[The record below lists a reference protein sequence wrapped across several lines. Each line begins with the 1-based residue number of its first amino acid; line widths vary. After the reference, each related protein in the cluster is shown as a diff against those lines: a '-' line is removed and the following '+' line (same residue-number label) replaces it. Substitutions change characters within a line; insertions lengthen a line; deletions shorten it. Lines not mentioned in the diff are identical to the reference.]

1 MFGPQATAVAAS
13 STAKRQRPQAKA
25 DETMDSD
32 LLVQVAQLTLA
43 TAASVNT
50 VRATTIDVYLVN
62 RDTQVTTDMKTA
74 GKRHNESTKG
84 MTPQQRAVAGPPH
97 VMMWEQLC
105 LTTVKGAGEKPKNH
119 TEDLANQITQLSERA
134 GKIEFVAESVK
145 MCRVSP
151 CFDKK
156 MAKLEVSCKAGS
168 QAAMAWERMKKI
180 PNVKFTAQPRY
191 GTRPRGDLES
201 RIVTTL
207 GEMGQL
213 RQRQAEW

>member
-1 MFGPQATAVAAS
+1 MFGLQASAPAAS
-13 STAKRQRPQAKA
+13 STAKRQRPQGKT
-25 DETMDSD
+25 DEAMDNE
-32 LLVQVAQLTLA
+32 LLAQVAQLTLA

-50 VRATTIDVYLVN
+50 VRATTIDVYLVS
-62 RDTQVTTDMKTA
+62 RDTQVITDMKTA
-74 GKRHNESTKG
+74 EKRYNESTKS

-97 VMMWEQLC
+97 IMMWEQMC
-105 LTTVKGAGEKPKNH
+105 LSTVNGAGELPKNH
-119 TEDLANQITQLSERA
+119 IEDLANQITQINERA

-156 MAKLEVSCKAGS
+156 MAKLEVSCKPGS
-168 QAAMAWERMKKI
+168 QAAMAWEQMKKI
-180 PNVKFTAQPRY
+180 LKVKFAAQPRY
-191 GTRPRGDLES
+191 GTQPRGDLER